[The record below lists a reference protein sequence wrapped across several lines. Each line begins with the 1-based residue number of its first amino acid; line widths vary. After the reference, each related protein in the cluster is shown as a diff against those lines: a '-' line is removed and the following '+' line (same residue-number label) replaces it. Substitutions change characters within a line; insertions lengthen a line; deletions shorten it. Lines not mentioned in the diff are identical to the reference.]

1 MTVITKDVGCG
12 DFQLHRYSDERIG
25 VRWQETLDGTN
36 YDNKDL
42 SGWTAKLTLESDQG
56 DTLAEIECTCTSD
69 GYAFADIPASIMR
82 SDDLKPYTFGRWRI
96 VGTDGTSTEV
106 IGGGNFEIV

>member
-1 MTVITKDVGCG
+1 MTVITKDVGRG